1 MKILLLHPNHLNV
14 RQTRLQVGRDKDVVG
29 VEIAVEERVVVEI
42 RQSARDVDQNVDLEE
57 KRKRRVRL
65 RVENQV
71 GQRAGTRLH
80 DEGQGLLLVENA
92 PEDLEVSE
100 KESHH
105 GKQRGVTQRPPLV
118 HALQPVVAR
127 VARDHVVLVPLD
139 RHVAVLPGA
148 QEHVGIDA
156 VRLE

>member
-1 MKILLLHPNHLNV
+1 M
-14 RQTRLQVGRDKDVVG
+14 
-29 VEIAVEERVVVEI
+29 EERVVVEI

-65 RVENQV
+65 RVEHQV

-118 HALQPVVAR
+118 HALQPVVA
-127 VARDHVVLVPLD
+127 
-139 RHVAVLPGA
+139 
-148 QEHVGIDA
+148 
-156 VRLE
+156 